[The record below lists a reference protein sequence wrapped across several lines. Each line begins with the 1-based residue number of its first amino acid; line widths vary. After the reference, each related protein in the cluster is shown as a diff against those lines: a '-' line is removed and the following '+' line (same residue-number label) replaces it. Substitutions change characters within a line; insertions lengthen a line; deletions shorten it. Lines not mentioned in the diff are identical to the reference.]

1 MNTKKGAK
9 NMSKTITLREHNE
22 QLADIILKIALKK
35 DVVVMALESLQQKIK
50 KTNLNKSQYDE
61 INQEIQEIKDLV
73 RIKAA

>member
-1 MNTKKGAK
+1 MNTTKGVR

-35 DVVVMALESLQQKIK
+35 DVVIIALESLQQKIK

-73 RIKAA
+73 RIKI

>member
-1 MNTKKGAK
+1 
-9 NMSKTITLREHNE
+9 MSKTITLREHNE

-35 DVVVMALESLQQKIK
+35 DVVIIALESLQQKIK

-73 RIKAA
+73 RIKI

>member
-1 MNTKKGAK
+1 MNTIKGVR

-35 DVVVMALESLQQKIK
+35 DVVIIALESLQQKIK

-73 RIKAA
+73 RIKI

>member
-1 MNTKKGAK
+1 
-9 NMSKTITLREHNE
+9 MSKTITLREHNE

>member
-1 MNTKKGAK
+1 
-9 NMSKTITLREHNE
+9 MSKTITLSEHNE

-35 DVVVMALESLQQKIK
+35 DVVVIALESLQQKIK

-73 RIKAA
+73 RIKI